1 MITWIIII
9 AVGVC
14 VTTLIGSVAFFLQQ
28 SPASSA
34 EERLAAM
41 SETQRFKRGKD
52 ESAMNLLTNAL
63 DESTGWADKYANKFG
78 DVQGLLDQAG
88 VPLTPGK
95 FFLISVGT
103 GLIASIIVGVFP
115 ITRYFAPL
123 AFPIAGALPYM
134 FLLFRR
140 SSRLAKFSA
149 QLPEALDLLGRSLRS
164 GYSLG
169 AGIGLCAEE
178 MPAPLGP
185 EFARAFDEQ
194 NFGVPLE
201 ETLDAMTKRVPNVD
215 LRFFATAVALQRQTG
230 GDLAEILDKLSK
242 LIRERFK
249 LAGQVQALTGE
260 GRLSGIVL
268 LALAPGLFVVMYF
281 LNKEYTMVLID
292 DPTGRKLMAGALF
305 LQFLG
310 ALWIKK
316 IINVQV

>member
-1 MITWIIII
+1 M
-9 AVGVC
+9 
-14 VTTLIGSVAFFLQQ
+14 
-28 SPASSA
+28 
-34 EERLAAM
+34 
-41 SETQRFKRGKD
+41 
-52 ESAMNLLTNAL
+52 
-63 DESTGWADKYANKFG
+63 
-78 DVQGLLDQAG
+78 
-88 VPLTPGK
+88 
-95 FFLISVGT
+95 
-103 GLIASIIVGVFP
+103 
-115 ITRYFAPL
+115 
-123 AFPIAGALPYM
+123 
-134 FLLFRR
+134 
-140 SSRLAKFSA
+140 
-149 QLPEALDLLGRSLRS
+149 RS

-201 ETLDAMTKRVPNVD
+201 ETLEAMTQRIPNVD
-215 LRFFATAVALQRQTG
+215 LRFFATAVTLQRQTG

-249 LAGQVQALTGE
+249 LAGQIQALTGE

-268 LALAPGLFVVMYF
+268 LALAPGLFAVMYY
-281 LNKEYTMVLID
+281 LNKEYTMVLINE
-292 DPTGRKLMAGALF
+292 PTGRKLMAGALV

>member
-1 MITWIIII
+1 MITWIIVISVGICI
-9 AVGVC
+9 AALVGSIAIF
-14 VTTLIGSVAFFLQQ
+14 TQRP
-28 SPASSA
+28 PASNA
-34 EERLAAM
+34 EERLSAM
-41 SETQRFKRGKD
+41 SEMQRLRAGKD
-52 ESAMNLLTNAL
+52 ESAINLLTNAL
-63 DESTGWADKYANKFG
+63 DESTSWADKYASKFG
-78 DVQGLLDQAG
+78 DLQGLLDQAG

-95 FFLISVGT
+95 FFLLSVGL
-103 GLIASIIVGVFP
+103 GMIAAVITAVFP
-115 ITRYFAPL
+115 LTRYFAPL
-123 AFPIAGALPYM
+123 AFPVAGGLPYM
-134 FLLFRR
+134 FLVYRR
-140 SSRLAKFSA
+140 GARIKKFSA

-169 AGIGLCAEE
+169 AGIGLVAEE
-178 MPAPLGP
+178 MPSPLGP

-194 NFGVPLE
+194 NFGVQLE
-201 ETLDAMTKRVPNVD
+201 ETLEAMTKRVPNVD

-249 LAGQVQALTGE
+249 LAGTVQALTGE

-268 LALAPGLFVVMYF
+268 LALAPGLFVVMYY

-316 IINVQV
+316 IINVQA